1 MKGELVGELIFVYV
15 GNNGV
20 ADLYVEGVV
29 ERFIPGF
36 AAVQQHELLTGYRE
50 TLSIEEGTVWLK
62 GYTDHGFMSSR
73 VFRLLPQGGVLT
85 PLERWQR
92 VNQITRETN
101 MVKGLKITR
110 TTHLR
115 GSIANLE
122 RVFEWTAE
130 GYYNC
135 LSQDL
140 SWEEAYKM
148 IAASLAMQ
156 R

>member
-1 MKGELVGELIFVYV
+1 MKGELIFVYV

-29 ERFIPGF
+29 DRYEPLAVNVERY
-36 AAVQQHELLTGYRE
+36 ELLTGYEE
-50 TLSIEEGTVWLK
+50 TLSVEEGTVWLK

-92 VNQITRETN
+92 VNKVTRETN
-101 MVKGLKITR
+101 MVKGIKITK

-130 GYYNC
+130 GYYDC
-135 LSQDL
+135 SSQDK
-140 SWEEAYKM
+140 SWEEVYKM
-148 IAASLAMQ
+148 IAKAMAMQ

>member
-1 MKGELVGELIFVYV
+1 MKGELVFVYI
-15 GNNGV
+15 GNDGYN
-20 ADLYVEGVV
+20 DLYVEGVV
-29 ERFIPGF
+29 EQYQPAYTVVHR
-36 AAVQQHELLTGYRE
+36 QELLQGHRE
-50 TLSIEEGTVWLK
+50 TLAVEEGTVWLK
-62 GYTDHGFMSSR
+62 GYTDHEFVSSR
-73 VFRLLPQGGVLT
+73 VFRMLPQGGVVT

-92 VNQITRETN
+92 VNKVARETN
-101 MVKGLKITR
+101 LIKGLKITK

-115 GSIANLE
+115 GSVANLE

-135 LSQDL
+135 LAQDL

-148 IAASLAMQ
+148 IAKALAFQ